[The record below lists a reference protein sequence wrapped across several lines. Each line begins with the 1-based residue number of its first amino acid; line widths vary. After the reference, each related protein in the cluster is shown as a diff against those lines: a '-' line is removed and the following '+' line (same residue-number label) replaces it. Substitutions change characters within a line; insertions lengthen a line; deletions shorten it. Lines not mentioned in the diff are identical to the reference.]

1 MRKVVFLM
9 VATAAMI
16 PSTWAQF
23 KSKKEEKTAT
33 PQAQDQPAKGKKTET
48 IDNKVKGCD
57 TIAGLFTLYRDT
69 TSGELFMQISPE
81 QLNKEFIHFTYTEN
95 GVLEAGHHRGA
106 YRGSRIF
113 KIVRKYESIEF
124 IQQNTSFYFDP
135 KNNVSK
141 SANANISEAILAH
154 EKIVAKDKSGNL
166 LIAADELFLS
176 EQLHQVV
183 EGGRPGRGFELGRL
197 AKGKTQYEKIKNYPA
212 NLDIVVKYVYDNA
225 SPKGGATE
233 AVTDPRSVSILLQ
246 HSFMEVPNNDFKP
259 RFDDY
264 RIGYFSE
271 NVNDMTSQGFTNY
284 RDLIHRWDLKKKD
297 PNAIKSEPV
306 KPIVWWIENTTPK
319 ELRPIIKHAALQ
331 WNKAFEPLGFINAV
345 QVFEQPDD
353 ADWDAGDV
361 RYNVLRWTSSP
372 NPPFGGYGPS
382 FVNPRTGEILGAD
395 IMLEYIFLT
404 NRVRTQ
410 QIYGIEGAEME
421 NENHSTHTGCDA
433 GLYLHYQLQ
442 ASQGI
447 MNLQEADTIEMTRL
461 LEESI
466 HYLILHEMGHTMGL
480 MHNMKASQVRTVEE
494 LNNPE
499 ITYKQGLIGSVMDYP
514 AINMPSYGVKN
525 KVQYCQVE
533 PGPYDLWAIDYG
545 YSLPLENEEDEQAR
559 LRNILSKSIQPDLT
573 FGNDADDMRAP
584 GKGLDPRVMIN
595 DLSGESVN
603 FSAEKMDLIR
613 SLMPKLL
620 VKYGNGQHSYQPMVS
635 VMNSLMSGYGTHAG
649 IISRYIGGVKVERY
663 TPGQAQGKS
672 PYTAYSL
679 AEQKAAMEAL
689 NKYIF
694 APNAFEISGEI
705 AQHLQQQRRG
715 FNFFASTEEP
725 KIHKQIEGIQNS
737 VMAHLLSPSVL
748 NRMTDAKYLGNA
760 YTVSDMLKD
769 LTNAVFEADIKSLP
783 NTHRRQL
790 QTNYV
795 KALVQYMD
803 KPSNGLDAVA
813 SASIYRELKRIE
825 SMMKSGG
832 PLSNPWENQE
842 VNNHRNY
849 IMFLIERGLDD

>member
-1 MRKVVFLM
+1 MKKAVII
-9 VATAAMI
+9 VAALLATI
-16 PSTWAQF
+16 PYTWAQS
-23 KSKKEEKTAT
+23 KSKK
-33 PQAQDQPAKGKKTET
+33 KGKNIPQNQEQPSKSKKSET
-48 IDNKVKGCD
+48 IENKVKGCD
-57 TIAGLFTLYRDT
+57 TISGLFTLYRDT
-69 TSGELFMQISPE
+69 SSGELYMQISPD
-81 QLNKEFIHFTYTEN
+81 QLGKEFIHFTYTEN

-113 KIVRKYESIEF
+113 KIVKNYESLEF

-135 KNNVSK
+135 NNNVSK
-141 SANANISEAILAH
+141 SASANISDAILAH
-154 EKIVAKDKSGNL
+154 EKIVAKDKAGNL
-166 LIAADELFLS
+166 LISADELFLS

-183 EGGRPGRGFELGRL
+183 AGGRPGRGFELGRL

-225 SPKGGATE
+225 SPKGGATS

-284 RDLIHRWDLKKKD
+284 RDLIHRWDLRKKD
-297 PNAIKSEPV
+297 PDAIKSEPV

-319 ELRPIIKHAALQ
+319 ELRATIKHAAIQ

-345 QVFEQPDD
+345 QIYEQPDD
-353 ADWDAGDV
+353 ADWDAGDI

-404 NRVRTQ
+404 NRVKAQ
-410 QIYGIEGAEME
+410 QIYDVEGQGFERHI
-421 NENHSTHTGCDA
+421 NHEGCDA
-433 GLYLHYQLQ
+433 GLYLHHQIQ

-447 MNLQEADTIEMTRL
+447 MNLQDADTIEMSRL

-480 MHNMKASQVRTVEE
+480 MHNMKASQIRSVEE

-514 AINMPSYGVKN
+514 AINIPSYGVKN

-533 PGPYDLWAIDYG
+533 PGPYDLWAIEYG
-545 YSLPLENEEDEQAR
+545 YSIPLANQQEEEAR
-559 LRNILSKSIQPDLT
+559 LKNILSRSVQPDLT
-573 FGNDADDMRAP
+573 FGNDADDMRSP

-595 DLSGESVN
+595 DLSGEAVK
-603 FSAEKMDLIR
+603 FSMEKMDLIR

-620 VKYGNGQHSYQPMVS
+620 VKYGNSQNSYQPMVS
-635 VMNSLMSGYGTHAG
+635 VMNTLMSGYATHAG
-649 IISRYIGGVKVERY
+649 IISRYIGGVKVERF
-663 TPGQAQGKS
+663 TPGQVQGKS

-679 AEQKAAMEAL
+679 AEQKEAMEAL

-715 FNFFASTEEP
+715 FNFFSSTEEP
-725 KIHKQIEGIQNS
+725 KIHRQIEGIQNS
-737 VMAHLLSPSVL
+737 VMAHLLSPAVL
-748 NRMTDAKYLGNA
+748 NRMTDAKYLGNS

-769 LTNAVFEADIKSLP
+769 LTSAIFDADIKSLP

-795 KALVQYMD
+795 KALIQFMG
-803 KPSNGLDAVA
+803 KANNGLDAMA
-813 SASIYRELKRIE
+813 SASIFRELKRIE
-825 SMMKSGG
+825 TLMKTAG
-832 PLSNPWENQE
+832 PLSNAWENQE
-842 VNNHRNY
+842 VNNHRGY
-849 IMFLIERGLDD
+849 LQFIIERGLDD